1 MEYSTCRTA
10 IVGCGYVGS
19 ALASLLLDAGHQVW
33 GLRRSAVARG
43 ELRTIQADVL
53 RPESLLF
60 PDALD
65 HVVYA
70 VSADA
75 STEEAY
81 RAAYVTGL
89 SNVLQ
94 ALQAQG
100 QSPRFVF
107 VGSTG
112 VYHQDDG
119 AWLNEE
125 SPADPRG
132 FSGKLLLEGEALLRE
147 SGLLSS
153 VVRFSGIYGP
163 GRARTVESVRSGVA
177 RRVRGSNAVLNHIHR
192 DDCAGVLAHVLAL
205 DAPAPL
211 YLGTDCEPA
220 LKNDLLC
227 WVAEQLGLPAPV
239 EVDAET
245 GTGIHRGGHRYY
257 SNRRLLDSGYRFR
270 YPTYR
275 EGYRALLGLPTPPP
289 KA

>member
-1 MEYSTCRTA
+1 MYRTA

-19 ALASLLLDAGHQVW
+19 ALASLLLDKGHEVW
-33 GLRRSAVARG
+33 GLRRSVAALG
-43 ELRTIQADVL
+43 GLRAIKADVSH
-53 RPESLLF
+53 PETLSF
-60 PDALD
+60 PERLD

-70 VSADA
+70 ISADA
-75 STEEAY
+75 STEDAY

-89 SNVLQ
+89 RNVLQ
-94 ALQAQG
+94 ALKEQG
-100 QSPRFVF
+100 QAPRFIF

-119 AWLNEE
+119 AWLNED
-125 SPADPRG
+125 SPTDPRG

-147 SGLLSS
+147 SSFLSS

-177 RRVRGSNAVLNHIHR
+177 QRVRGSKAVLNHIHR

-205 DAPAPL
+205 DTPEPL
-211 YLGTDCEPA
+211 YLGTDSEPA
-220 LKNDLLC
+220 LKNDVLC
-227 WVAEQLGLPAPV
+227 WVSAQLGLPDPSEV
-239 EVDAET
+239 ESENGVA
-245 GTGIHRGGHRYY
+245 IHRGGHRYY
-257 SNRRLLDSGYRFR
+257 SNRRLLNSGYQFR

-275 EGYRALLGLPTPPP
+275 EGYRALLGLPAPPP